1 MNQNIS
7 VKKRKEI
14 ENVNLERISDKQD
27 RRHCYFFLM
36 ILKFLPLRQITQKQ
50 KKKQLLCL
58 QRTVFVLRQPPLL
71 PPLCLHASVIVSFGS
86 SRSWSRSCA
95 EANTINDSLAEYKD
109 SFIRVIPLSPAA
121 QCSGRGNIDLSRPL
135 FLLCKFNHKEMN
147 TKGHFYA

>member
-1 MNQNIS
+1 MSTLNASQIS
-7 VKKRKEI
+7 RTAGI
-14 ENVNLERISDKQD
+14 AI
-27 RRHCYFFLM
+27 FFVM

-58 QRTVFVLRQPPLL
+58 QRTVFLLPQPPP

-135 FLLCKFNHKEMN
+135 LLLCKFNHKEMN